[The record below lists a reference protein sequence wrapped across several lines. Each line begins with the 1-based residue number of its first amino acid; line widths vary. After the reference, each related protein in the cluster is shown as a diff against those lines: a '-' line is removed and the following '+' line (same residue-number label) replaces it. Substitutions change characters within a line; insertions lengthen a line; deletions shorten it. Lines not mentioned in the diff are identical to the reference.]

1 VNAVVIVLIN
11 ATAVVSLVTAK
22 YGWHKRYINL

>member
-11 ATAVVSLVTAK
+11 ATVVARLVTAK
-22 YGWHKRYINL
+22 YGWYKRYINL